1 MVRLVPM
8 TEDEFA
14 SFKEHSLAS
23 FVAGKT
29 AAEYFDEQA
38 ARAIGER
45 TFSGLLPQGIAT
57 PGQHLVAIEEEV
69 SGERVGLLWFGV
81 ADQGAGP
88 LAYVFDGLIFEPHR
102 RRGLASASLAALEAA
117 AKTAGA
123 RQIALQLFGGN
134 EAARAL
140 FARCGFSVTDVML
153 AKSL

>member
-8 TEDEFA
+8 TEDEFE
-14 SFKEHSLAS
+14 SFRQHSLES

-29 AAEYFDEQA
+29 AAGYFDEGS
-38 ARAIGER
+38 ARAIGEQ
-45 TFSGLLPQGIAT
+45 TFSGLLPQGLAT
-57 PGQHLVAIEEEV
+57 PGQHLVAVEAQD

-102 RRGLASASLAALEAA
+102 RKGYASAALAALEAA
-117 AKTAGA
+117 AEKAGA
-123 RQIALQLFGGN
+123 RQIALQLFGSN

-140 FARCGFSVTDVML
+140 FAERGFAVTDVML
-153 AKSL
+153 AKGL